1 MNPSHSTKRYWRSL
15 NDLEQTAEFKEMM
28 SKEFPDGA
36 EEGVTTTSRRRFLQ
50 LMGASVALASAT
62 SCRFEKETLLP
73 QANRKSSDVPGKPKS
88 FATIYNEGGFASGVM
103 LTSFDGRPTK
113 VEGNPNHPSSLGATT
128 AVAQAAT
135 LGLYDPDRSRQVA
148 TFANGSETDSS
159 MAAFSAA
166 VIEKIKAA
174 KSNDGAGLGFLVE
187 VTSSPSE
194 LRLRKAMQAAFP
206 KSMWRTYSPT
216 ARNNEV
222 AGCNMAFGFS
232 ARPYVSM
239 ADAKVIV
246 AIDDDFLNEGPSTVR
261 LSKEISTHRKPEGE
275 WMSRI
280 YSVESNFSLTGGFSD
295 HRKPVRS
302 SDIAGFVK
310 SLSAALSGAATDD
323 KFIAAI
329 VDDANHHKGAMV
341 FTCGA
346 HQPAEV
352 HAHIAELNFKYAGK
366 NVKYYPASAV
376 GDSMLAVSEL
386 VEAMDSGKIN
396 NLVMFGGNPVYDM
409 PANFKFSAAL
419 AKVETKTHVSLYR
432 DETSKLCDWHV
443 AQSHAFEHWCD
454 GAALNGLVSIG
465 QPLIDPIFKTTS
477 NIELMSV
484 MLGEDK
490 TAKQIVEA
498 TQSFSN
504 NDLHAG
510 YIKGSGS
517 KVLPVGGVKALPKLS
532 NVAGDFEVRF
542 MPSFALGDGRHANMG
557 WLQELPDPM
566 TKLTWDN
573 AALISFKTA
582 EAKGIK
588 HGSMLKVTT
597 EAGTLDVAA
606 YLMPGHVDNSIT
618 LALGYGRT
626 SAGHVAGL
634 DDDEVNSVGFDAYKL
649 RGSNAMNIAA
659 CTVEVTSVMHL
670 LATTQDHFAI
680 DDIGRKGMED
690 RLPSLVREGTLEEY
704 KHDHDF
710 AKAPADFWDKD
721 DSLFIE
727 RDSIK
732 TPAHRWGMAIDLSS
746 CTGCG
751 TCTIACQSE
760 NNIAVVGKTEVLRG
774 REMAWIRMDRYFLG
788 TAENPTAINQ
798 PVGCQHCE
806 LAPCESVCPVG
817 ATTHSSEGLNDMVYN
832 RCIGTRYCSNNCP
845 YKVRRFNF
853 FNYNEDT
860 ELAGNEVMKMA
871 HNPDVTVR
879 SRGVMEKC
887 SMCVQRIER
896 VRIDSR
902 NEDREVLIED
912 GAIQMACEQ
921 ACPSDAIVFGN
932 IDDKESRVSKV
943 QANSRAYK
951 LLAELNNKPRVS
963 YLARIRN
970 PHPSLK
976 VSESSVSSEAVTHG

>member
-1 MNPSHSTKRYWRSL
+1 MNPSEPTTRYWRSL
-15 NDLEQTAEFKEMM
+15 NDLEQTSEFKEMM
-28 SKEFPDGA
+28 SKEFPEGA
-36 EEGVTTTSRRRFLQ
+36 EEGITTTSRRRFLQ

-62 SCRFEKETLLP
+62 SCRFEKENLLP
-73 QANRKSSDVPGKPKS
+73 QANRKASDVPGKPKS
-88 FATIYNEGGFASGVM
+88 FATIYNEGGFATGLM
-103 LTSFDGRPTK
+103 LTSFDGHPTK
-113 VEGNPNHPSSLGATT
+113 VEGNPNHSASLGATT
-128 AVAQAAT
+128 AIAQAAT
-135 LGLYDPDRSRQVA
+135 LGLYDPDRSREVA
-148 TFANGSETDSS
+148 SYTDGNETDASIE
-159 MAAFSAA
+159 AFKAA
-166 VIEKIKAA
+166 VVAKIIAA
-174 KSNDGAGLGFLVE
+174 KASGGAGLGFIAE
-187 VTSSPSE
+187 ATASPSE
-194 LRLRKAMQAAFP
+194 LRMRKAMQASFP
-206 KSMWRTYSPT
+206 KSRWLTYSPV
-216 ARNNEV
+216 ANNNEV
-222 AGCNMAFGFS
+222 AGCNLAFGVS

-239 ADAKVIV
+239 ANAKVIV
-246 AIDDDFLNEGPSTVR
+246 ALDDDFLSEGPSAVR
-261 LSKEISTHRKPEGE
+261 LSKEVSAHRKPEGE

-280 YSVESNFSLTGGFSD
+280 YSAESNFSITGGFAD

-302 SDIAGFVK
+302 SDIAGFVH
-310 SLSAALSGAATDD
+310 SLNEALAGAHSDD

-329 VDDANHHKGAMV
+329 VEDVKNFSGSVV

-352 HAHIAELNFKYAGK
+352 HAHVAAMNSKFAGDH
-366 NVKYYPASAV
+366 VKYYPAAVV
-376 GDSMLAVSEL
+376 GDSMQATSEFID
-386 VEAMDSGKIN
+386 AMNSGKIS

-409 PANFKFSAAL
+409 PANFKFADAL
-419 AKVETKTHVSLYR
+419 ANVATTTHVSLYR
-432 DETSKLCDWHV
+432 DETSKKCNWHV
-443 AQSHAFEHWCD
+443 AQSHSFEHWCD
-454 GAALNGLVSIG
+454 GASPDGLVAIG
-465 QPLIDPIFKTTS
+465 QPLINPIFNTTS
-477 NIELMSV
+477 HIELMSV
-484 MLGEDK
+484 MIGENASSKD
-490 TAKQIVEA
+490 IVQA

-504 NDLHAG
+504 DDLHAG
-510 YIKGSGS
+510 YIKGSAS
-517 KVLPVGGVKALPKLS
+517 RAMAVGAPKSLPKLS
-532 NVAGDFEVRF
+532 SLSNDFELRF

-582 EAKGIK
+582 EARGIK
-588 HGSMLKVTT
+588 HGSMIKLTT
-597 EAGTLDVAA
+597 AAGTLDVAA
-606 YLMPGHVDNSIT
+606 YLMPGHADNAIT

-634 DDDEVNSVGFDAYKL
+634 DDDEVNSVGFDSYKL
-649 RGSNAMNIAA
+649 RGSDEMNIAA
-659 CTVEVTSVMHL
+659 VKVEVTSAMHL

-680 DDIGRKGMED
+680 DAIGRKGMED
-690 RLPSLVREGTLEEY
+690 RLPSLVREGTLDQY
-704 KHDHDF
+704 TANRDF
-710 AKAPADFWDKD
+710 AKKAPDFWDKD
-721 DSLFIE
+721 DSLFLE
-727 RDSIK
+727 RDELK

-806 LAPCESVCPVG
+806 LAPCESVCPVA

-860 ELAGNEVMKMA
+860 ELVGNEVMKMVN
-871 HNPDVTVR
+871 NPDVTVR

-902 NEDREVLIED
+902 NEDRDLHIED
-912 GAIQMACEQ
+912 GEIKMACEQ
-921 ACPSDAIVFGN
+921 ACPSNAIVFGD
-932 IDDKESRVSKV
+932 IDDEDSRVSKA
-943 QANSRAYK
+943 QANNRAYK

-963 YLARIRN
+963 YLARVRN
-970 PHPSLK
+970 PSPLLVEAQSEEV
-976 VSESSVSSEAVTHG
+976 VSHG

>member
-1 MNPSHSTKRYWRSL
+1 MNPSEPTTRYWRSL
-15 NDLEQTAEFKEMM
+15 NDLEQTSEFKEMM
-28 SKEFPDGA
+28 SKEFPEGA
-36 EEGVTTTSRRRFLQ
+36 EEGITTTSRRRFLQ

-62 SCRFEKETLLP
+62 SCRFEKENLLP
-73 QANRKSSDVPGKPKS
+73 QANRKASDVPGKPKS
-88 FATIYNEGGFASGVM
+88 FATIYNEGGFATGLM
-103 LTSFDGRPTK
+103 LTSFDGHPTK
-113 VEGNPNHPSSLGATT
+113 VEGNPNHSASLGATT
-128 AVAQAAT
+128 AIAQAAT
-135 LGLYDPDRSRQVA
+135 LGLYDPDRSREVA
-148 TFANGSETDSS
+148 SYTDGNETDSS
-159 MAAFSAA
+159 MEAFKAA
-166 VIEKIKAA
+166 VVAKIIAA
-174 KSNDGAGLGFLVE
+174 KANGGAGLGFIAE
-187 VTSSPSE
+187 ATASPSE
-194 LRLRKAMQAAFP
+194 LRMRKAMQASFP
-206 KSMWRTYSPT
+206 KSRWLTYSPV
-216 ARNNEV
+216 ANNNEV
-222 AGCNMAFGFS
+222 AGCNLAFGVS

-239 ADAKVIV
+239 ANAKVIV
-246 AIDDDFLNEGPSTVR
+246 ALDDDFLSEGPSAVR
-261 LSKEISTHRKPEGE
+261 LSKEVSAHRKPEGE

-280 YSVESNFSLTGGFSD
+280 YSAESNFSITGGFAD

-302 SDIAGFVK
+302 SDIAGFVH
-310 SLSAALSGAATDD
+310 SLNEALAGAHSDD

-329 VDDANHHKGAMV
+329 VEDVKNFSGSVV

-352 HAHIAELNFKYAGK
+352 HAHVAAMNSKFAGDH
-366 NVKYYPASAV
+366 VKYYPAAVV
-376 GDSMLAVSEL
+376 GDSMQATSEFID
-386 VEAMDSGKIN
+386 AMNSGKIS

-409 PANFKFSAAL
+409 PANFKFADAL
-419 AKVETKTHVSLYR
+419 ANVATTTHVSLYR
-432 DETSKLCDWHV
+432 DETSKKCNWHV
-443 AQSHAFEHWCD
+443 AQSHSFEHWCD
-454 GAALNGLVSIG
+454 GASPDGLVAIG
-465 QPLIDPIFKTTS
+465 QPLINPIFNTTS
-477 NIELMSV
+477 HIELMSV
-484 MLGEDK
+484 MIGENASSKD
-490 TAKQIVEA
+490 IVQA

-504 NDLHAG
+504 DDLHAG
-510 YIKGSGS
+510 YIKGSAS
-517 KVLPVGGVKALPKLS
+517 RAMAVGAPKSLPKLS
-532 NVAGDFEVRF
+532 SLSNDFELRF

-588 HGSMLKVTT
+588 HGSMIKLTT
-597 EAGTLDVAA
+597 AAGTLDVAA
-606 YLMPGHVDNSIT
+606 YLMPGHADNAIT

-634 DDDEVNSVGFDAYKL
+634 DDDEVNSVGFDSYKL
-649 RGSNAMNIAA
+649 RGSDEMNIAA
-659 CTVEVTSVMHL
+659 VKVEVTSAMHL

-680 DDIGRKGMED
+680 DAIGRKGMED
-690 RLPSLVREGTLEEY
+690 RLPSLVREGTLDQY
-704 KHDHDF
+704 TANRDF
-710 AKAPADFWDKD
+710 AKKAPDFWDKD
-721 DSLFIE
+721 DSLFLE
-727 RDSIK
+727 RDELK

-806 LAPCESVCPVG
+806 LAPCESVCPVA

-860 ELAGNEVMKMA
+860 ELVGNEVMKMVN
-871 HNPDVTVR
+871 NPDVTVR

-902 NEDREVLIED
+902 NEDRDLHIED
-912 GAIQMACEQ
+912 GEIKMACEQ
-921 ACPSDAIVFGN
+921 ACPSNAIVFGD
-932 IDDKESRVSKV
+932 IDDEDSRVSKA
-943 QANSRAYK
+943 QANNRAYK

-963 YLARIRN
+963 YLARVRN
-970 PHPSLK
+970 PSPLLVEAQSEEV
-976 VSESSVSSEAVTHG
+976 VSHG

>member
-1 MNPSHSTKRYWRSL
+1 MNPSEPTTRYWRSL
-15 NDLEQTAEFKEMM
+15 NDLEQTSEFKEMM
-28 SKEFPDGA
+28 SKEFPEGA
-36 EEGVTTTSRRRFLQ
+36 EEGITTTSRRRFLQ

-62 SCRFEKETLLP
+62 SCRFEKENLLP
-73 QANRKSSDVPGKPKS
+73 QANRKASDVPGKPKS
-88 FATIYNEGGFASGVM
+88 FATIYNEGGFATGLM
-103 LTSFDGRPTK
+103 LTSFDGHPTK
-113 VEGNPNHPSSLGATT
+113 VEGNPNHSASLGATT
-128 AVAQAAT
+128 AIAQAAT
-135 LGLYDPDRSRQVA
+135 LGLYDPDRSREVA
-148 TFANGSETDSS
+148 SYTDGNETDSS
-159 MAAFSAA
+159 IEAFKAA
-166 VIEKIKAA
+166 VVAKIIAA
-174 KSNDGAGLGFLVE
+174 KASGGAGLGFIAE
-187 VTSSPSE
+187 ATASPSE
-194 LRLRKAMQAAFP
+194 LRMRKAMQASFP
-206 KSMWRTYSPT
+206 KSRWLTYSPV
-216 ARNNEV
+216 ANNNEV
-222 AGCNMAFGFS
+222 AGCNLAFGVS

-239 ADAKVIV
+239 ANAKVIV
-246 AIDDDFLNEGPSTVR
+246 ALDDDFLSEGPSAVR
-261 LSKEISTHRKPEGE
+261 LSKEVSAHRKPEGE

-280 YSVESNFSLTGGFSD
+280 YSAESNFSITGGFAD

-302 SDIAGFVK
+302 SDIAGFVH
-310 SLSAALSGAATDD
+310 SLNEALAGAHSDD

-329 VDDANHHKGAMV
+329 VEDVKNFSGSVV

-352 HAHIAELNFKYAGK
+352 HAHVAAMNSKFAGDH
-366 NVKYYPASAV
+366 VKYYPAAVV
-376 GDSMLAVSEL
+376 GDSMQATSEFID
-386 VEAMDSGKIN
+386 AMNSGKIS

-409 PANFKFSAAL
+409 PANFKFADAL
-419 AKVETKTHVSLYR
+419 ANVATTTHVSLYR
-432 DETSKLCDWHV
+432 DETSKKCNWHV
-443 AQSHAFEHWCD
+443 AQSHSFEHWCD
-454 GAALNGLVSIG
+454 GASPDGLVAIG
-465 QPLIDPIFKTTS
+465 QPLINPIFNTTS
-477 NIELMSV
+477 HIELMSV
-484 MLGEDK
+484 MIGENASSKD
-490 TAKQIVEA
+490 IVQA

-504 NDLHAG
+504 DDLHAG
-510 YIKGSGS
+510 YIKGSAS
-517 KVLPVGGVKALPKLS
+517 RAMAVGAPKSLPKLS
-532 NVAGDFEVRF
+532 SLGNDFELRF

-582 EAKGIK
+582 EARGIK
-588 HGSMLKVTT
+588 HGSMIKLTT
-597 EAGTLDVAA
+597 AAGTLDVAA
-606 YLMPGHVDNSIT
+606 YLMPGHADNAIT

-634 DDDEVNSVGFDAYKL
+634 DDDEVNSVGFDSYKL
-649 RGSNAMNIAA
+649 RGSDEMNIAA
-659 CTVEVTSVMHL
+659 VKVEVTSAMHL

-680 DDIGRKGMED
+680 DAIGRKGMED
-690 RLPSLVREGTLEEY
+690 RLPSLVREGTLDQY
-704 KHDHDF
+704 TAHRDF
-710 AKAPADFWDKD
+710 AKKAPDFWDKD
-721 DSLFIE
+721 DSLFLE
-727 RDSIK
+727 RDELK

-806 LAPCESVCPVG
+806 LAPCESVCPVA
-817 ATTHSSEGLNDMVYN
+817 ATVHSSEGLNDMVYN

-860 ELAGNEVMKMA
+860 ELVGNEVMKMVN
-871 HNPDVTVR
+871 NPDVTVR

-902 NEDREVLIED
+902 NEDRDLHIED
-912 GAIQMACEQ
+912 GEIKMACEQ
-921 ACPSDAIVFGN
+921 ACPSNAIVFGD
-932 IDDKESRVSKV
+932 IDDEDSRVSKA
-943 QANSRAYK
+943 QANNRAYK

-963 YLARIRN
+963 YLARVRN
-970 PHPSLK
+970 TSPLLVEAQSEEV
-976 VSESSVSSEAVTHG
+976 VSHG

>member
-1 MNPSHSTKRYWRSL
+1 MNPSEPTTRYWRSL
-15 NDLEQTAEFKEMM
+15 NDLEQTSEFKEMM
-28 SKEFPDGA
+28 SKEFPEGA
-36 EEGVTTTSRRRFLQ
+36 EEGITTTSRRRFLQ

-62 SCRFEKETLLP
+62 SCRFEKENLLP
-73 QANRKSSDVPGKPKS
+73 QANRKASDVPGKPKS
-88 FATIYNEGGFASGVM
+88 FATIYNEGGFATGLM
-103 LTSFDGRPTK
+103 LTSFDGHPTK
-113 VEGNPNHPSSLGATT
+113 VEGNPNHSASLGATT
-128 AVAQAAT
+128 AIAQAAT
-135 LGLYDPDRSRQVA
+135 LGLYDPDRSREVA
-148 TFANGSETDSS
+148 SYTDGNETDSS
-159 MAAFSAA
+159 IEAFKAA
-166 VIEKIKAA
+166 VVAKIIAA
-174 KSNDGAGLGFLVE
+174 KASGGAGLGFIAE
-187 VTSSPSE
+187 ATASPSE
-194 LRLRKAMQAAFP
+194 LRMRKAMQASFP
-206 KSMWRTYSPT
+206 KSRWLTYSPV
-216 ARNNEV
+216 ANNNEV
-222 AGCNMAFGFS
+222 AGCNLAFGVS

-239 ADAKVIV
+239 ANAKVIV
-246 AIDDDFLNEGPSTVR
+246 ALDDDFLSEGPSAVR
-261 LSKEISTHRKPEGE
+261 LSKEVSAHRKPEGE

-280 YSVESNFSLTGGFSD
+280 YSAESNFSITGGFAD

-302 SDIAGFVK
+302 SDIAGFVH
-310 SLSAALSGAATDD
+310 SLNEALAGAHSDD

-329 VDDANHHKGAMV
+329 VEDVKNFSGSVV

-352 HAHIAELNFKYAGK
+352 HAHVAAMNSKFAGDH
-366 NVKYYPASAV
+366 VKYYPAAVV
-376 GDSMLAVSEL
+376 GDSMQATSEFID
-386 VEAMDSGKIN
+386 AMNSGKIS

-409 PANFKFSAAL
+409 PANFKFADVL
-419 AKVETKTHVSLYR
+419 ANVATTTHVSLYR
-432 DETSKLCDWHV
+432 DETSKKCNWHV
-443 AQSHAFEHWCD
+443 AQSHSFEHWCD
-454 GAALNGLVSIG
+454 GASPDGLVAIG
-465 QPLIDPIFKTTS
+465 QPLINPIFNTTS
-477 NIELMSV
+477 HIELMSV
-484 MLGEDK
+484 MIGENASSKD
-490 TAKQIVEA
+490 IVQA

-504 NDLHAG
+504 DDLHAG
-510 YIKGSGS
+510 YIKGSAS
-517 KVLPVGGVKALPKLS
+517 RAMAVGAPKSLPKLS
-532 NVAGDFEVRF
+532 SLSNDFELRF

-582 EAKGIK
+582 EARGIK
-588 HGSMLKVTT
+588 HGSMIKLTT
-597 EAGTLDVAA
+597 AAGTLDVAA
-606 YLMPGHVDNSIT
+606 YLMPGHADNAIT

-634 DDDEVNSVGFDAYKL
+634 DDDEVNSVGFDSYKL
-649 RGSNAMNIAA
+649 RGSDEMNIAA
-659 CTVEVTSVMHL
+659 VKVEVTSAMHL

-680 DDIGRKGMED
+680 DAIGRKGMED
-690 RLPSLVREGTLEEY
+690 RLPSLVREGTLDQY
-704 KHDHDF
+704 TANRDF
-710 AKAPADFWDKD
+710 AKKAPDFWDKD
-721 DSLFIE
+721 DSLFLE
-727 RDSIK
+727 RDELK

-806 LAPCESVCPVG
+806 LAPCESVCPVA
-817 ATTHSSEGLNDMVYN
+817 ATVHSSEGLNDMVYN

-860 ELAGNEVMKMA
+860 ELVGNEVMKMVN
-871 HNPDVTVR
+871 NPDVTVR

-902 NEDREVLIED
+902 NEDRDLHIED
-912 GAIQMACEQ
+912 GEIKMACEQ
-921 ACPSDAIVFGN
+921 ACPSNAIVFGD
-932 IDDKESRVSKV
+932 IDDEDSRVSKA
-943 QANSRAYK
+943 QANNRAYK

-963 YLARIRN
+963 YLARVRN
-970 PHPSLK
+970 PSPLLVEAQSEEV
-976 VSESSVSSEAVTHG
+976 VSHG

>member
-1 MNPSHSTKRYWRSL
+1 MNPSEPTTRYWRSL
-15 NDLEQTAEFKEMM
+15 NDLEQTSEFKEMM
-28 SKEFPDGA
+28 SKEFPEGA
-36 EEGVTTTSRRRFLQ
+36 EEGITTTSRRRFLQ

-62 SCRFEKETLLP
+62 SCRFEKENLLP
-73 QANRKSSDVPGKPKS
+73 QANRKASDVPGKPKS
-88 FATIYNEGGFASGVM
+88 FATIYNEGGFATGLM
-103 LTSFDGRPTK
+103 LTSFDGHPTK
-113 VEGNPNHPSSLGATT
+113 VEGNPNHSASLGATT
-128 AVAQAAT
+128 AIAQAAT
-135 LGLYDPDRSRQVA
+135 LGLYDPDRSREVA
-148 TFANGSETDSS
+148 SYTDGNETDASIE
-159 MAAFSAA
+159 AFKAA
-166 VIEKIKAA
+166 VVAKIIAA
-174 KSNDGAGLGFLVE
+174 KASGGAGLGFIAE
-187 VTSSPSE
+187 ATASPSE
-194 LRLRKAMQAAFP
+194 LRMRKAMQASFP
-206 KSMWRTYSPT
+206 KSRWLTYSPV
-216 ARNNEV
+216 ANNNEV
-222 AGCNMAFGFS
+222 AGCNLAFGVS

-239 ADAKVIV
+239 ANAKVIV
-246 AIDDDFLNEGPSTVR
+246 ALDDDFLSEGPSAVR
-261 LSKEISTHRKPEGE
+261 LSKEVSAHRKPEGK

-280 YSVESNFSLTGGFSD
+280 YSAESNFSITGGFAD

-302 SDIAGFVK
+302 SDIAGFVH
-310 SLSAALSGAATDD
+310 SLNEALAGAHSDD

-329 VDDANHHKGAMV
+329 VEDVKNFSGSVV

-352 HAHIAELNFKYAGK
+352 HAHVAAMNSKFAGDH
-366 NVKYYPASAV
+366 VKYYPAAVV
-376 GDSMLAVSEL
+376 GDSMQATSEFID
-386 VEAMDSGKIN
+386 AMNSGKIS

-409 PANFKFSAAL
+409 PANFKFADAL
-419 AKVETKTHVSLYR
+419 ANVATTTHVSLYR
-432 DETSKLCDWHV
+432 DETSKKCNWHV
-443 AQSHAFEHWCD
+443 AQSHSFEHWCD
-454 GAALNGLVSIG
+454 GASPDGLVAIG
-465 QPLIDPIFKTTS
+465 QPLINPIFNTTS
-477 NIELMSV
+477 HIELMSV
-484 MLGEDK
+484 MIGENASSKD
-490 TAKQIVEA
+490 IVQA
-498 TQSFSN
+498 TQSFSDD
-504 NDLHAG
+504 DLHAG
-510 YIKGSGS
+510 YIKGSAS
-517 KVLPVGGVKALPKLS
+517 RAMAVGAPKSLPKLS
-532 NVAGDFEVRF
+532 SLSNDFELRF

-588 HGSMLKVTT
+588 HGSMIKLTT
-597 EAGTLDVAA
+597 AAGTLDVAA
-606 YLMPGHVDNSIT
+606 YLMPGHADNAIT

-634 DDDEVNSVGFDAYKL
+634 DDDEVNSVGFDSYKL
-649 RGSNAMNIAA
+649 RGSDEMNIAA
-659 CTVEVTSVMHL
+659 VKVEVTSAMHL

-680 DDIGRKGMED
+680 DAIGRKGMED
-690 RLPSLVREGTLEEY
+690 RLPSLVREGTLDQY
-704 KHDHDF
+704 TANRDF
-710 AKAPADFWDKD
+710 AKKAPDFWDKD
-721 DSLFIE
+721 DSLFLE
-727 RDSIK
+727 RDELK

-806 LAPCESVCPVG
+806 LAPCESVCPVA
-817 ATTHSSEGLNDMVYN
+817 ATVHSSEGLNDMVYN

-860 ELAGNEVMKMA
+860 ELVGNEVMKMVN
-871 HNPDVTVR
+871 NPDVTVR

-902 NEDREVLIED
+902 NEDRDLHIED
-912 GAIQMACEQ
+912 GEIKMACEQ
-921 ACPSDAIVFGN
+921 ACPSNAIVFGD
-932 IDDKESRVSKV
+932 IDDEDSRVSKA
-943 QANSRAYK
+943 QANNRAYK

-963 YLARIRN
+963 YLARVRN
-970 PHPSLK
+970 PSPLLVEAQSEEV
-976 VSESSVSSEAVTHG
+976 VSHG

>member
-1 MNPSHSTKRYWRSL
+1 MNPSEPTTRYWRSL
-15 NDLEQTAEFKEMM
+15 NDLEQTSEFKEMM
-28 SKEFPDGA
+28 SKEFPEGA
-36 EEGVTTTSRRRFLQ
+36 EEGITTTSRRRFLQ

-62 SCRFEKETLLP
+62 SCRFEKENLLP
-73 QANRKSSDVPGKPKS
+73 QANRKASDVPGKPKS
-88 FATIYNEGGFASGVM
+88 FATIYNEGGFATGLM
-103 LTSFDGRPTK
+103 LTSFDGHPTK
-113 VEGNPNHPSSLGATT
+113 VEGNPNHSASLGATT
-128 AVAQAAT
+128 AIAQAAT
-135 LGLYDPDRSRQVA
+135 LGLYDPDRSREVA
-148 TFANGSETDSS
+148 SYTDGNETDSS
-159 MAAFSAA
+159 IEAFKAA
-166 VIEKIKAA
+166 VVAKIIAA
-174 KSNDGAGLGFLVE
+174 KANGGAGLGFIAE
-187 VTSSPSE
+187 ATASPSE
-194 LRLRKAMQAAFP
+194 LRMRKAMQASFP
-206 KSMWRTYSPT
+206 KSRWLTYSPV
-216 ARNNEV
+216 ANNNEV
-222 AGCNMAFGFS
+222 AGCNLAFGVS

-239 ADAKVIV
+239 ANAKVIV
-246 AIDDDFLNEGPSTVR
+246 ALDDDFLSEGPSAVR
-261 LSKEISTHRKPEGE
+261 LSKEVSAHRKPEGE

-280 YSVESNFSLTGGFSD
+280 YSAESNFSITGGFAD

-302 SDIAGFVK
+302 SDIAGFVH
-310 SLSAALSGAATDD
+310 SLNEALAGAHSDD

-329 VDDANHHKGAMV
+329 VEDVKNFSGSVV

-352 HAHIAELNFKYAGK
+352 HAHVAAMNSKFAGDH
-366 NVKYYPASAV
+366 VKYYPAAVV
-376 GDSMLAVSEL
+376 GDSMQATSEFID
-386 VEAMDSGKIN
+386 AMNSGKIS

-409 PANFKFSAAL
+409 PANFKFADAL
-419 AKVETKTHVSLYR
+419 ANVATTTHVSLYR
-432 DETSKLCDWHV
+432 DETSKKCNWHV
-443 AQSHAFEHWCD
+443 AQSHSFEHWCD
-454 GAALNGLVSIG
+454 GASPDGLVAIG
-465 QPLIDPIFKTTS
+465 QPLINPIFNTTS
-477 NIELMSV
+477 HIELMSV
-484 MLGEDK
+484 MIGENASSKD
-490 TAKQIVEA
+490 IVQA

-504 NDLHAG
+504 DDLHAG
-510 YIKGSGS
+510 YIKGSAS
-517 KVLPVGGVKALPKLS
+517 RAMAVGAPKSLPKLS
-532 NVAGDFEVRF
+532 SLSNDFELRF

-582 EAKGIK
+582 EARGIK
-588 HGSMLKVTT
+588 HGSMIKLTT
-597 EAGTLDVAA
+597 AAGTLDVAA
-606 YLMPGHVDNSIT
+606 YLMPGHADNAIT

-634 DDDEVNSVGFDAYKL
+634 DDDEVNSVGFDSYKL
-649 RGSNAMNIAA
+649 RGSDEMNIAA
-659 CTVEVTSVMHL
+659 VKVEVTSAMHL

-680 DDIGRKGMED
+680 DAIGRKGMED
-690 RLPSLVREGTLEEY
+690 RLPSLVREGTLDQY
-704 KHDHDF
+704 TANRDF
-710 AKAPADFWDKD
+710 AKKAPDFWDKD
-721 DSLFIE
+721 DSLFLE
-727 RDSIK
+727 RDELK

-806 LAPCESVCPVG
+806 LAPCESVCPVA
-817 ATTHSSEGLNDMVYN
+817 ATVHSSEGLNDMVYN

-860 ELAGNEVMKMA
+860 ELVGNEVMKMVN
-871 HNPDVTVR
+871 NPDVTVR

-902 NEDREVLIED
+902 NEDRDLHIED
-912 GAIQMACEQ
+912 GEIKMACEQ
-921 ACPSDAIVFGN
+921 ACPSNAIVFGD
-932 IDDKESRVSKV
+932 IDDEDSRVSKA
-943 QANSRAYK
+943 QANNRAYK

-963 YLARIRN
+963 YLARVRN
-970 PHPSLK
+970 PSPLLVEAQSEEV
-976 VSESSVSSEAVTHG
+976 VSHG

>member
-1 MNPSHSTKRYWRSL
+1 MNPSEPTTRYWRSL
-15 NDLEQTAEFKEMM
+15 NDLEQTSEFKEMM
-28 SKEFPDGA
+28 SKEFPEGA
-36 EEGVTTTSRRRFLQ
+36 EEGITTTSRRRFLQ

-62 SCRFEKETLLP
+62 SCRFEKENLLP
-73 QANRKSSDVPGKPKS
+73 QANRKASDVPGKPKS
-88 FATIYNEGGFASGVM
+88 FATIYNEGGFATGLM
-103 LTSFDGRPTK
+103 LTSFDGHPTK
-113 VEGNPNHPSSLGATT
+113 VEGNPNHSASLGATT
-128 AVAQAAT
+128 AIAQAAT
-135 LGLYDPDRSRQVA
+135 LGLYDPDRSREVA
-148 TFANGSETDSS
+148 SYTDGNETDSS
-159 MAAFSAA
+159 IEAFKTA
-166 VIEKIKAA
+166 VVAKIIAA
-174 KSNDGAGLGFLVE
+174 KANGGAGLGFIAE
-187 VTSSPSE
+187 ATASPSE
-194 LRLRKAMQAAFP
+194 LRMRKAMQASFP
-206 KSMWRTYSPT
+206 KSRWLTYSPV
-216 ARNNEV
+216 ANNNEV
-222 AGCNMAFGFS
+222 AGCNLAFGVS

-239 ADAKVIV
+239 ANAKVIV
-246 AIDDDFLNEGPSTVR
+246 ALDDDFLSEGPSAVR
-261 LSKEISTHRKPEGE
+261 LSKEVSAHRKPEGK

-280 YSVESNFSLTGGFSD
+280 YSAESNFSITGGFAD

-302 SDIAGFVK
+302 SDIAGFVN
-310 SLSAALSGAATDD
+310 SLNEALSGAHSDD

-329 VDDANHHKGAMV
+329 VEDVKNFSGSVV

-352 HAHIAELNFKYAGK
+352 HAHVAAMNSKFAGDH
-366 NVKYYPASAV
+366 VKYYPAAVV
-376 GDSMLAVSEL
+376 GDSMQATGEFID
-386 VEAMDSGKIN
+386 AMNSGKIS

-409 PANFKFSAAL
+409 PANFKFADAL
-419 AKVETKTHVSLYR
+419 ANVETTTHVSLYR
-432 DETSKLCDWHV
+432 DETSKKCNWHV
-443 AQSHAFEHWCD
+443 AQSHSFEHWCD
-454 GAALNGLVSIG
+454 GASPDGLVAIG
-465 QPLIDPIFKTTS
+465 QPLIDTIFNTTS
-477 NIELMSV
+477 HIELMSV
-484 MLGEDK
+484 MIGENASSKD
-490 TAKQIVEA
+490 IVQA

-504 NDLHAG
+504 DDLHAG
-510 YIKGSGS
+510 YIKGSAS
-517 KVLPVGGVKALPKLS
+517 RAMAVGAPKSLPKLS
-532 NVAGDFEVRF
+532 NFDNDFELRF

-588 HGSMLKVTT
+588 HGSMLKLTT
-597 EAGTLDVAA
+597 AAGTLDVAA
-606 YLMPGHVDNSIT
+606 YLMPGHADNAIT

-634 DDDEVNSVGFDAYKL
+634 DDDEVNSEGFDSYKL
-649 RGSNAMNIAA
+649 RGSDEMNIAA
-659 CTVEVTSVMHL
+659 VKVEVTSAMHL

-680 DDIGRKGMED
+680 DAIGRKGMED
-690 RLPSLVREGTLEEY
+690 RLPSLVREGTLDQY
-704 KHDHDF
+704 NANHDF
-710 AKAPADFWDKD
+710 AKEAPDFWDKD
-721 DSLFIE
+721 DSLFLE
-727 RDSIK
+727 RGESK

-806 LAPCESVCPVG
+806 LAPCESVCPVA

-860 ELAGNEVMKMA
+860 ELVGNEVMKMVN
-871 HNPDVTVR
+871 NPDVTVR

-902 NEDREVLIED
+902 NEDRDLHIED
-912 GAIQMACEQ
+912 GEIKMACEQ
-921 ACPSDAIVFGN
+921 ACPSNAIVFGD
-932 IDDKESRVSKV
+932 IDDEDSRVSKA
-943 QANSRAYK
+943 QANNRAYK

-963 YLARIRN
+963 YLARVRN
-970 PHPSLK
+970 PSPLLVEAQSEEV
-976 VSESSVSSEAVTHG
+976 VSHG